1 MDVPVERTAMVQE
14 AIRIRRVI
22 IIIIETRLL
31 LRKTRLLP
39 LLPIVQ

>member
-14 AIRIRRVI
+14 VIRIRRVR
-22 IIIIETRLL
+22 IIIETRLL

>member
-22 IIIIETRLL
+22 IITLETKLL
-31 LRKTRLLP
+31 LPKTRVLL